1 MALNDVTITMAL
13 SVTIT
18 MALDDVIIAMALPVG
33 LKSAAL
39 EADPLSYQVATG
51 CLLVVL
57 SYWLLCRAKTCEV
70 AKGFGA
76 AAC

>member
-18 MALDDVIIAMALPVG
+18 MALPVG

-70 AKGFGA
+70 AMGFGA

>member
-1 MALNDVTITMAL
+1 MIAMAL

-18 MALDDVIIAMALPVG
+18 MALPVG
-33 LKSAAL
+33 LKSVAL

-51 CLLVVL
+51 CLFVIL
-57 SYWLLCRAKTCEV
+57 SCWLLCRAKTCEV
-70 AKGFGA
+70 AMGYGA